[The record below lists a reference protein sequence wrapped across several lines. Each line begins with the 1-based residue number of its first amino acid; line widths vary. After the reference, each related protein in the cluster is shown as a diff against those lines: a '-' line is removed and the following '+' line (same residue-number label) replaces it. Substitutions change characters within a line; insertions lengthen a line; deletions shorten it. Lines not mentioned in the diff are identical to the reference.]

1 MRILSRTSTLD
12 LGLWPKF
19 TFRTTEL
26 PVSTTN
32 KNPPNPKCYRCI
44 LLLFYP
50 CIRII
55 KCGLV
60 ALLCYEN
67 RRHFLGEKCCLET
80 QNFAMRKKVFAVA
93 KKLLQ
98 TQKSFTMAI
107 VAHRTIQSLCICKPL
122 ITRTS
127 KGKLNLQVQNK
138 GEWKQ
143 L

>member
-1 MRILSRTSTLD
+1 MKIISRTSTLD
-12 LGLWPKF
+12 LCLWSMLKL
-19 TFRTTEL
+19 RTIEVE
-26 PVSTTN
+26 VSTAS

-44 LLLFYP
+44 LPRFYP
-50 CIRII
+50 CIRRI

-80 QNFAMRKKVFAVA
+80 QNFALRKKVFAVT
-93 KKLLQ
+93 KKHLQ

-107 VAHRTIQSLCICKPL
+107 LAHRTIQSLCICKPL

-127 KGKLNLQVQNK
+127 KGKLNVQV
-138 GEWKQ
+138 
-143 L
+143 